1 MGEAYVDAVSEAAG
15 SLMLNSRRLHLQA
28 LIFVLMFIGWLGYE
42 IYEWVWRMV

>member
-28 LIFVLMFIGWLGYE
+28 LIFALMFIGVGVYE
-42 IYEWVWRMV
+42 VVKLILP